1 MMTSIRLRDN
11 KCFIFFMNNVEKL
24 PKKKKKLFHE
34 SQILNLNLKKNSEGS
49 AKT

>member
-1 MMTSIRLRDN
+1 
-11 KCFIFFMNNVEKL
+11 MNNVEKL